1 MNSEEGSRRDEVFRG
16 EKARKGCHCPVATP
30 PASTTTSP
38 WTCRSYRSSRSWCRR
53 PDAGQRPDSEV
64 CVRILWPIKLLLQP
78 LIVSEDK
85 DLNQCNEDKIKS
97 TWPNIILG
105 ERNEESLVECM
116 EIDMKCMQVLSKS
129 RPWSR
134 WKVYCFTLSYDVP
147 HCEELLILIRQLH
160 YCRFQWSVGVS
171 Q

>member
-16 EKARKGCHCPVATP
+16 EKARKGCHCPVAPP
-30 PASTTTSP
+30 PASAATSP

-64 CVRILWPIKLLLQP
+64 CVRILWPIKLPSQP

-105 ERNEESLVECM
+105 ERYEESLVECIQT
-116 EIDMKCMQVLSKS
+116 EVQAG
-129 RPWSR
+129 
-134 WKVYCFTLSYDVP
+134 
-147 HCEELLILIRQLH
+147 
-160 YCRFQWSVGVS
+160 FQWISSLKEVKGLLFYSLLWCASLWGAVNPHQTTS
-171 Q
+171 LL

>member
-30 PASTTTSP
+30 PASTATSP

-105 ERNEESLVECM
+105 ERYEESLVECM
-116 EIDMKCMQVLSKS
+116 EIDMMCMQVLSKS